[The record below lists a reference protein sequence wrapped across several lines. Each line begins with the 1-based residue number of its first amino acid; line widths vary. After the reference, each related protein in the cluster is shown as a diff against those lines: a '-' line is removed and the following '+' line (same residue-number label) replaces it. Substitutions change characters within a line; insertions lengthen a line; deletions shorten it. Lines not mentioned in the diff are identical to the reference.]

1 MKPSLILYDRIAEQ
15 GGDPDHRDV
24 LFQAEAV
31 AGALREMGWKPVSAG
46 LSLNLAELV
55 ETLKATGPAFVFNL
69 VESVEGHGRLIHIA
83 PALLDTLGVDYTGS
97 TADAL
102 YVTSNKR
109 MAKKW
114 LESWG
119 IPTPA
124 SCSEEDL
131 RGGDRPLAGRYILKS
146 TWEHASIGLG
156 PDSVVQPETTGR
168 LLAEL
173 ERRRTALGGEGFAE
187 SYIDGREFNL
197 SLLASLQGPEVLPP
211 AEIRFTDYPPEK
223 PKMVDYRAKW
233 EKASFEFQHTV
244 RSFDFP
250 DGDRPLL
257 RSLEGLA
264 KRCWRLFALR
274 GYARVDFRVDQEG
287 RPWVLEVN
295 ANPCISPDAGFAAAA
310 ARKGLSYR
318 SVVQRILQDSGIPE
332 QHAGEWK
339 DGHGTS

>member
-1 MKPSLILYDRIAEQ
+1 
-15 GGDPDHRDV
+15 
-24 LFQAEAV
+24 
-31 AGALREMGWKPVSAG
+31 
-46 LSLNLAELV
+46 V
-55 ETLKATGPAFVFNL
+55 ETLRATGPAFVFNL

-114 LESWG
+114 LESWS

-124 SCSEEDL
+124 SCSEEGL

-146 TWEHASIGLG
+146 AWEHASIGLG

-197 SLLASLQGPEVLPP
+197 SLLASLHGPEVLPP

-233 EKASFEFQHTV
+233 EEASFEFQHTV

-257 RSLEGLA
+257 RSLEDLA
-264 KRCWRLFALR
+264 KRCWRLFGLR

-318 SVVQRILQDSGIPE
+318 SVVQRILQDSGIPD
-332 QHAGEWK
+332 QHAGERK